1 MKITPAI
8 KIRDNLLLDGLK
20 EVLKIID
27 SINQSEDEED
37 IICFQN
43 SCFVTPIFILPLLVY
58 SKGCSKRIS
67 YENLSSYMDTIY
79 FKEGGLQPEHLNSD
93 KFDIFLKKYLNKT
106 FLPIINFSA
115 NLNDTT
121 ERNTI
126 LEAVIRM
133 LVRQLKL
140 SANVMT
146 GLQYIIEESVDNII
160 EHSKSERGYIL
171 CQSYPTKKYLDICIA
186 DSGISLL
193 GSYKAAGFKEITSHI
208 EAMQASNKGFS
219 TKNLPDAE
227 NRGYGIRTSKKML
240 VKGLSGNYVMI
251 SGNAIHLQSDK
262 DDKYLLL
269 PKSIAWQGTII
280 ALRIPYENI
289 NFNYINYLE

>member
-1 MKITPAI
+1 MKITTAI

-37 IICFQN
+37 TICFQN

-58 SKGCSKRIS
+58 TEHCKKIIS
-67 YENLSSYMDTIY
+67 YENLSSYMNTIY
-79 FKEGGLQPEHLNSD
+79 FKEGGFQPELLNSD
-93 KFDIFLKKYLNKT
+93 GFDLFLKKFAYKT
-106 FLPIINFSA
+106 YLPIINFSA
-115 NLNDTT
+115 NLKDTI
-121 ERNTI
+121 ERNAI
-126 LEAVIRM
+126 LSAVVSM
-133 LVRQLKL
+133 LVKQLRL
-140 SANVMT
+140 SSNVIS

-160 EHSKSERGYIL
+160 EHSKSDRGYIL

-193 GSYKAAGFKEITSHI
+193 GSYEAAGFDEITNHI

-227 NRGYGIRTSKKML
+227 NRGYGIRTSKNML

-269 PKSIAWQGTII
+269 PQRIAWQGTII
-280 ALRIPYENI
+280 ALRIPYENV